1 MVERRTN
8 ERRPAYWAG
17 QLRFNQ
23 RKSVLDCLVRN
34 ASGSGVKL
42 VLTGATFVPRD
53 FELLIPKNHAEY
65 RAKVVWRQ
73 SDEIGVRLES
83 TRPGS
88 ATGRTTI
95 RRQGK
100 FPSQQQMS
108 FRAVGESTPMA
119 LIRWLKKLRQ
129 QHAAQRRRL
138 LAQCG

>member
-1 MVERRTN
+1 MVDRRTN

-17 QLRFNQ
+17 QIRFNQ

-73 SDEIGVRLES
+73 SDEIGVHLEP
-83 TRPGS
+83 TRAGS
-88 ATGRTTI
+88 STGRTTI
-95 RRQGK
+95 RKQGK
-100 FPSQQQMS
+100 FPQTQMS
-108 FRAVGESTPMA
+108 FRAVGELTPMA

-129 QHAAQRRRL
+129 QHAAMHRRL
-138 LAQCG
+138 LAQSA